1 MDMKKNILLIALLG
15 ISLVSCYKSQLD
27 PVSGV
32 FPVPTEVKASEFTA
46 ASATSVKGEQG
57 RLIDVDLKSN
67 TASVHLAIV
76 GNKYYLTEN
85 VYLGALEATA
95 TNGTFIAAKTTV
107 NGIGSKEGR
116 ITVSR
121 VPVDTE
127 KKTYSIDDIYTI
139 NAVLFLVDGA
149 PVKIEWTG
157 KLEFH
162 PDPVIGDIIVENQMA
177 DATSMTDA
185 GKKKHLINLVDGD
198 GNPSGC
204 FEIFVEPEATSIVGT
219 YTCKEYA
226 ELAGEAG
233 LIANGYY
240 IEYGGVVYSGG
251 SYFMK
256 DGVRVD
262 VAAGQTV
269 VIAQLT
275 DKSYVFNVAGTD
287 IVVAGTEMGEG
298 IVFDHAGVDTKSVT
312 DAGKDKHLI
321 NVTEDDAPFA
331 TFEIFC
337 ETGANITGTY
347 LCKEY
352 AETTGESLI
361 IANGY
366 YIEYGGVVYSG
377 GSYYMKDGVRVD
389 IAAGDLVT
397 IAQAGEKL
405 YSFCGNGFAI
415 LVKF

>member
-27 PVSGV
+27 PVSGK

-95 TNGTFIAAKTTV
+95 TSGTFIAAKTTV
-107 NGIGSKEGR
+107 NGLGTKEGR

-121 VPVDTE
+121 IPVDTE
-127 KKTYSIDDIYTI
+127 KKTYSLDDIYTI

-149 PVKIEWTG
+149 PVKFEWTG
-157 KLEFH
+157 KLAFY
-162 PDPVIGDIIVENQMA
+162 PDPIVGDIVVENQMT
-177 DATSMTDA
+177 DTVSDTDA
-185 GKKKHLINLVDGD
+185 GKKKHLINLIDGD

-204 FEIFVEPEATSIVGT
+204 FEIFVEPDATTIVGT

-226 ELAGEAG
+226 EMAGEAG
-233 LIANGYY
+233 LIANGYNFPDWG
-240 IEYGGVVYSGG
+240 ISGG

-256 DGVRVD
+256 DGTRVD

-269 VIAQLT
+269 VIAQLS

-287 IVVAGTEMGEG
+287 IVVAGSEMGEG
-298 IVFDHAGVDTKSVT
+298 VVFGTAGADAVSTT
-312 DAGKDKHLI
+312 EAGKNKHLVT
-321 NVTEDDAPFA
+321 VTEDDAPA
-331 TFEIFC
+331 GTFELYT
-337 ETGANITGTY
+337 EVDADITGTY
-347 LCKEY
+347 VCKEY
-352 AETTGESLI
+352 AEALGESLI

-366 YIEYGGVVYSG
+366 NFPDWGISG

-389 IAAGDLVT
+389 INAGELVT
-397 IAQAGEKL
+397 VVKAGEKL
-405 YSFCGNGFAI
+405 YSFCGNGFTY